1 MENITVIGVD
11 IAKNFM
17 QIHGQDKNGKPVLK
31 KRLKREQFLGHMAN
45 IPKCLIG
52 MEACSGA
59 HHWARELIKLGFEVK
74 LMSARKVK
82 KYVDNQKNDAK
93 DAQAC
98 AEAVTRASMTFVPIK
113 TLRQQDTQMC
123 HRVRSS
129 YVRHRTSLMNMV
141 RGLLLEMGIAI
152 PRGKAALI
160 TKLQELTAED
170 ALLSGEIRGL
180 LRSLY
185 ENLRQTEQDIKE
197 QTELLENMAW
207 EDEQCR
213 RLCTLP
219 GVGPLTATAVIAKI
233 GNGSEFKRGRELSA
247 YLGLVPKQHS
257 SGEKQRLLGVSKH
270 GDKYVRQLLI
280 HGGRSATKAALRKN
294 KETGLYE
301 KRDAHSQWIQKL
313 VERVGINKTSV
324 AVANKNARMM
334 VVLLKNQT
342 TFQPLW
348 AHTIYQ
354 PDLCAA

>member
-1 MENITVIGVD
+1 MKNITVIGVD

-17 QIHGQDKNGKPVLK
+17 QIHGQDKSGKPVLV
-31 KRLKREQFLGHMAN
+31 KRLKRERFLAYMAN
-45 IPKCLIG
+45 TPKCLIG

-59 HHWARELIKLGFEVK
+59 HYWARELIKLGFEVK
-74 LMSARKVK
+74 LMSPRKVK
-82 KYVDNQKNDAK
+82 KYVDNQKNDAN
-93 DAQAC
+93 DAKAC

-160 TKLQELTAED
+160 AKLQELTAEN
-170 ALLSGEIRGL
+170 ALLSREISGL
-180 LRSLY
+180 LRGLY
-185 ENLRQTEQDIKE
+185 ENLQQVEQDIKQ
-197 QTELLENMAW
+197 QTELLENMARD
-207 EDEQCR
+207 DEHCQ

-219 GVGPLTATAVIAKI
+219 GVGPLTATAIVAKI

-257 SGEKQRLLGVSKH
+257 SGEKQRLLGISKH
-270 GDKYVRQLLI
+270 GDRYVRQLLI
-280 HGGRSATKAALRKN
+280 HGGRAATKAALRKN
-294 KETGLYE
+294 KETGIYE
-301 KRDAHSQWIQKL
+301 KQDAHSQWIQRL

-334 VVLLKNQT
+334 VVLLKNET
-342 TFQPLW
+342 TFQPAW
-348 AHTIYQ
+348 AHTMYQ